1 MKNLMEQRICSSIV
15 AGLNTARMLLDG
27 RTVLEESD
35 DQIIEIKTDSS
46 EEIAVL
52 ERMIARLERIDEDP
66 KLNAIIHYLEKEQ
79 WLKFGVIIFSQYY
92 DTAKWVADS
101 LASRYPDQAIGLY
114 AGAGRSRLY
123 QKKESVNIE
132 REALKRMVSEHQLE
146 IMVATDAA
154 CEGLNLQTLGTLINI
169 DLPWNPTRLE
179 QRIGRIKRFGQV
191 REKVD
196 MLNLV
201 NEHTVDE
208 KVYEKLSE
216 RMQDRYNLFGSL
228 PDTIKDEWI
237 DDIETLGEKMDEYI
251 IAQKQANG
259 FDLRYTETMAPSA
272 KDWRDCTN
280 VLSRR
285 DFTEHMMSGW
295 GE

>member
-1 MKNLMEQRICSSIV
+1 EN
-15 AGLNTARMLLDG
+15 
-27 RTVLEESD
+27 
-35 DQIIEIKTDSS
+35 
-46 EEIAVL
+46 
-52 ERMIARLERIDEDP
+52 ER
-66 KLNAIIHYLEKEQ
+66 

-101 LASRYPDQAIGLY
+101 LAERYPDQAVGLY

-123 QKKESVNIE
+123 QKGDSVNIE
-132 REALKRMVSEHQLE
+132 RETLKRMVAEHQLE

-201 NEHTVDE
+201 NEQTVDE

-228 PDTIKDEWI
+228 PDTIRDEWI
-237 DDIETLGEKMDEYI
+237 EDIETMGEKMDEYI
-251 IAQKQANG
+251 NAQKQANG
-259 FDLRYTETMAPSA
+259 FDLRYTDTMSPSE
-272 KDWRDCTN
+272 KDWRDCSI

-285 DFTEHMMSGW
+285 DFTELMTSGW
-295 GE
+295 SESK